1 MWAANFWGPVQWAA
15 VYWSKVGQTSL
26 VKERRMTDFPDRVG
40 SRSNIPASTQ
50 TGGF

>member
-1 MWAANFWGPVQWAA
+1 MWASRYWADRMWA
-15 VYWSKVGQTSL
+15 PRYWCKVGQTSAI
-26 VKERRMTDFPDRVG
+26 KERRMTDFPDRVG